1 MTVYEK
7 TIALYQK
14 AYNECDGKLY
24 PFTIFKTCHPDQP
37 LLSLNQDYEVKY

>member
-14 AYNECDGKLY
+14 AYNECEGKLY
-24 PFTIFKTCHPDQP
+24 PFTIFKTCHPDQ
-37 LLSLNQDYEVKY
+37 LTF